1 MNKNEFM
8 EKTFHFWQPVTWFD
22 LTGVRELDED
32 RKVVIELV
40 TRGYADHYVALLVR
54 VVHKV
59 HGEIV
64 RKTFAFKDYLN
75 CSVTQPHPSY
85 RPGMAL
91 QVIAPHWEWYI
102 AVPSSTAPLVDSV
115 EQWIGMFT

>member
-1 MNKNEFM
+1 MNKSEFM
-8 EKTFHFWQPVTWFD
+8 ETTFHFWQPVTWFD

-40 TRGYADHYVALLVR
+40 TQDYADHYAALLVR

-59 HGEIV
+59 NGEIV
-64 RKTFAFKDYLN
+64 RKVFKFADYLY
-75 CSVTQPHPSY
+75 CSVTQPHRAY
-85 RPGMAL
+85 HKGMPL
-91 QVIAPHWEWYI
+91 QVIAPTWDWYI
-102 AVPSSTAPLVDSV
+102 AIPSSTAPLVDSV